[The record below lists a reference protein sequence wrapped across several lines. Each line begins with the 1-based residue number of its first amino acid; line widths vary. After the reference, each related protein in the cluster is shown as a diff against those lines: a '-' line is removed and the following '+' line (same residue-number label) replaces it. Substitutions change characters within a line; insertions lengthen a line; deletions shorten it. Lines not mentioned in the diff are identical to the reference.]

1 MSNHGILHMIWNSL
15 SVQLEHKAKENPVQP
30 TYENTHVCPMKMNSQ
45 HGAQA
50 MATDGNL
57 ASFRDGFNPP
67 EEDTPQAKEHEKE
80 KVLWKTPRQTKLDI
94 VYKDPKKV
102 KVNNNAIDKDTNV
115 LMELLQ
121 KEDILSTAATKAT
134 GAKTIYI
141 YQMKIDCPVPDNT

>member
-1 MSNHGILHMIWNSL
+1 
-15 SVQLEHKAKENPVQP
+15 
-30 TYENTHVCPMKMNSQ
+30 MKMNSQ

-57 ASFRDGFNPP
+57 ASFHDGFNPP

-80 KVLWKTPRQTKLDI
+80 KLFKKSPRQTKMDI